1 MGWYG
6 QSLDPAHQVDYGAG
20 SRGLSGWWCVAA
32 VGLGAGREGGT
43 GKEGASNPCSLSLKL
58 SLLSFNHEAFLAT
71 SPASECSIASVVI
84 GPSTLQGNHD
94 NGNKITTQIHATP
107 CFCCTTFRRR
117 IATTHTVHTRQ
128 GRAGQ
133 RRHGGTLSC
142 YTLTQ
147 KMINHFSQGGIDLCT
162 MEPTCAGHLSP
173 QALAQAT
180 RGSVRFQG
188 NAHIHAGRHM

>member
-94 NGNKITTQIHATP
+94 NGNKTTTQIHATP

-117 IATTHTVHTRQ
+117 IVTMHTVHTRSRAGQ
-128 GRAGQ
+128 GRAETA
-133 RRHGGTLSC
+133 RRHVVL
-142 YTLTQ
+142 L
-147 KMINHFSQGGIDLCT
+147 HIDAENDQSLFARRYRYMYYVANMRRTPFPPSACPSHPRISSTSRQCT
-162 MEPTCAGHLSP
+162 HKC
-173 QALAQAT
+173 
-180 RGSVRFQG
+180 R
-188 NAHIHAGRHM
+188 